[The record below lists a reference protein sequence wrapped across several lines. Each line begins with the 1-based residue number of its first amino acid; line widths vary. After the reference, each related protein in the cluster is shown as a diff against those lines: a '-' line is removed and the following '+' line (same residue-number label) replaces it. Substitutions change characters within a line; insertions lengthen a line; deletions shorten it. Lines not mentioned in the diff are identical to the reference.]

1 MCDRS
6 DNSGFTGTRTRPLV
20 SWIEVWIGPDVEG
33 QGERKRLKGFRTEL
47 GAERFI
53 RNEMKRSGLPRQ
65 RYLIVAATNLFT
77 DW

>member
-6 DNSGFTGTRTRPLV
+6 DNSGITGTRTRPLV

-33 QGERKRLKGFRTEL
+33 QGERNG
-47 GAERFI
+47 FI
-53 RNEMKRSGLPRQ
+53 RNEMERSGLSRQ